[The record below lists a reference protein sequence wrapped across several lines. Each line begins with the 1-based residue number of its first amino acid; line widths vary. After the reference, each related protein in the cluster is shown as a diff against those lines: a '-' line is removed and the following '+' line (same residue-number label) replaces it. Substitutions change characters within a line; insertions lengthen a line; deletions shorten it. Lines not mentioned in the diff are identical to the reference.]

1 MESTKDIVVGQL
13 VKSKSGRDMM
23 RLFLVYEVVDDEHVL
38 LVDGKVRKLEK
49 PKLKK
54 IKHLIVYHTIVE
66 DFQKE
71 SRRKFKINKQSNKKV
86 SRTFLDRR
94 TLGGQNG

>member
-1 MESTKDIVVGQL
+1 MDSTKDIVVGRL

-38 LVDGKVRKLEK
+38 LVDGKVRRLEK

-66 DFQKE
+66 DFQKKVE
-71 SRRKFKINKQSNKKV
+71 ENSKLTNSQIRKYLEP
-86 SRTFLDRR
+86 FLIEEH
-94 TLGGQNG
+94 

>member
-66 DFQKE
+66 DFQKKVE
-71 SRRKFKINKQSNKKV
+71 ENLKLTNRQIRKYLEP
-86 SRTFLDRR
+86 FLIEEH
-94 TLGGQNG
+94 

>member
-49 PKLKK
+49 PKL
-54 IKHLIVYHTIVE
+54 
-66 DFQKE
+66 
-71 SRRKFKINKQSNKKV
+71 RRS
-86 SRTFLDRR
+86 ST
-94 TLGGQNG
+94 

>member
-23 RLFLVYEVVDDEHVL
+23 RLFLVYDVVDDGHVL
-38 LVDGKVRKLEK
+38 LVDGKLRKLEK

-54 IKHLIVYHTIVE
+54 IKHLIVYHTVVE
-66 DFQKE
+66 DFQ
-71 SRRKFKINKQSNKKV
+71 RKREENLKLTNSQIRKYLEP
-86 SRTFLDRR
+86 FLIEEH
-94 TLGGQNG
+94 

>member
-23 RLFLVYEVVDDEHVL
+23 RLFLVYEVVDNEHVL
-38 LVDGKVRKLEK
+38 LVDGKARKLEK

-66 DFQKE
+66 DFQKKVE
-71 SRRKFKINKQSNKKV
+71 ENSKLTNSQIRKYLEP
-86 SRTFLDRR
+86 FLIEEH
-94 TLGGQNG
+94 

>member
-23 RLFLVYEVVDDEHVL
+23 RLFLVYDVVDDEHVL
-38 LVDGKVRKLEK
+38 LVDGKLRRLEK

-66 DFQKE
+66 DFQTKVE
-71 SRRKFKINKQSNKKV
+71 ENSRLTNSQIRKYLEP
-86 SRTFLDRR
+86 FLIEEH
-94 TLGGQNG
+94 

>member
-23 RLFLVYEVVDDEHVL
+23 RLFLVYGVVDDAHVL
-38 LVDGKVRKLEK
+38 LVDGKLRKLEK

-66 DFQKE
+66 DFQKKVE
-71 SRRKFKINKQSNKKV
+71 ENSRLTNSQIRKYLEP
-86 SRTFLDRR
+86 FLEEEH
-94 TLGGQNG
+94 

>member
-66 DFQKE
+66 DFQKKVE
-71 SRRKFKINKQSNKKV
+71 ENSKLTNSHIRKYLEP
-86 SRTFLDRR
+86 FLIEEH
-94 TLGGQNG
+94 

>member
-23 RLFLVYEVVDDEHVL
+23 RLFLVYEVVDNEHVL
-38 LVDGKVRKLEK
+38 LVDGKLRKLEK

-66 DFQKE
+66 DFQKKVE
-71 SRRKFKINKQSNKKV
+71 ENSKLTNSQIRKYLEP
-86 SRTFLDRR
+86 FLIEEH
-94 TLGGQNG
+94 

>member
-66 DFQKE
+66 DFQKKVE
-71 SRRKFKINKQSNKKV
+71 ENSKLTNSKIRKYLEP
-86 SRTFLDRR
+86 FLIEEH
-94 TLGGQNG
+94 

>member
-23 RLFLVYEVVDDEHVL
+23 RLFLVYGVVDNEHVL
-38 LVDGKVRKLEK
+38 LVDGKLRKLEK

-66 DFQKE
+66 DFQKKVE
-71 SRRKFKINKQSNKKV
+71 ENSRLTNSQIRKYLEP
-86 SRTFLDRR
+86 FLEEEH
-94 TLGGQNG
+94 